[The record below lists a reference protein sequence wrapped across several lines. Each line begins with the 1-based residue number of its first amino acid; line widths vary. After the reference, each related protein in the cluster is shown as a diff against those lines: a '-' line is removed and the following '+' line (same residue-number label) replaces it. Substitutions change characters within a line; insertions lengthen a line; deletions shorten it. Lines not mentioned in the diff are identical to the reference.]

1 MTCGFNPRS
10 IYSKYES
17 NLSFHHDA
25 ACLCTVQDGPSGVQ
39 NLLNRMMQN
48 IQYLSQNSAH
58 IYPFVQGNF
67 VKGITLGGV
76 KG

>member
-1 MTCGFNPRS
+1 
-10 IYSKYES
+10 
-17 NLSFHHDA
+17 
-25 ACLCTVQDGPSGVQ
+25 
-39 NLLNRMMQN
+39 MMQN

-67 VKGITLGGV
+67 VKEITLGGV